1 MEGTIMTRPTGAD
14 DVKRVLRLAILAL
27 FAFLFAG
34 FGPSAMAQGAV
45 TAPSYVVVSSGLT
58 AQQAA
63 ALGRALRV
71 PIDGQIAGG
80 AYQYVD
86 PGRFF
91 ALPTV
96 PVAPIPGSELNED
109 LETVT
114 SEGIDFRSV
123 RNFSPPSK
131 KRALAMVSQA
141 LAAAGIS
148 LSGGTPRASNTYF
161 DAFDLKGRR
170 TLHNPIATN
179 VTYEFLTPDG
189 TPLDGPGAKGEFVFD
204 PDGQATL
211 VWLATR
217 ALARGPDVPI
227 LSHDEAL
234 AQCAIGAPPGASVTA
249 DLVHYAPP
257 LFLDVSAIVP
267 HYLCGGSAPT
277 DAGATE
283 RLKERYIPAT
293 LPGGPMG
300 PPSLTVSA
308 VATGSALDAQADVI
322 GGRPPYTVAWG
333 SANTPIPAISNSS
346 TISYDVTS
354 RDPATSFETV
364 TATVTDADGLTSSAG
379 DSIVVSGVLV
389 PADPVVNP
397 FNRTV
402 GIEYQAATAGLW
414 GPGISSWEL
423 VKGVIT
429 AVPSVNVSFVEAELM
444 SWETDF
450 RTDLSPGGHDRLY
463 ADNVDLLYYNAHGF
477 VGGFTFSSMHDFDYI
492 EAATHLRLGDRDL
505 EWLALDTCLVL
516 NNSDGAVVP
525 RVLGMFTGLHSV
537 LGFDT
542 TAEDTSELGG
552 IFSDYLFGT
561 SNNPYSHSLGAHLTL
576 VQAWALATII
586 TNHDDKAWAAMGP
599 FGANGISDVNDR
611 FWGFGAVGPDIRY
624 PDIKGFWRLSGPC

>member
-1 MEGTIMTRPTGAD
+1 MTRPAGAD
-14 DVKRVLRLAILAL
+14 CLERVRRLAFLTL
-27 FAFLFAG
+27 FALLFAG
-34 FGPSAMAQGAV
+34 FEPPAIAQGTV
-45 TAPSYVVVSSGLT
+45 TAPSYVVVSSGIT
-58 AQQAA
+58 TQQAA

-86 PGRFF
+86 PGRFL
-91 ALPTV
+91 AVPTV

-109 LETVT
+109 LEPVT

-123 RNFSPPSK
+123 RNLSPPSR
-131 KRALAMVSQA
+131 KRALAMVNQA
-141 LAAAGIS
+141 IVAAGIS
-148 LSGGTPRASNTYF
+148 LSGGTPRVSNIYF
-161 DAFDLKGRR
+161 DAFDLKGRQ
-170 TLHNPIATN
+170 TLHSPIATN

-189 TPLDGPGAKGEFVFD
+189 TPLEGPGAEGEIAFD
-204 PDGQATL
+204 SDGRATL

-234 AQCAIGAPPGASVTA
+234 AQCAIGAPPGATVIA

-267 HYLCGGSAPT
+267 HYRCGGSAPT
-277 DAGATE
+277 DAGATV
-283 RLKERYIPAT
+283 RLKARYVPAT

-300 PPSLTVSA
+300 PPTVAVHA

-322 GGRPPYTVAWG
+322 GGTPPYTFAWS
-333 SANTPIPAISNSS
+333 SANTPIPANTNSS
-346 TISYDVTS
+346 AISYDVTS
-354 RDPATSFETV
+354 RDPATSSETV

-379 DSIVVSGVLV
+379 DSIAVSGVLV
-389 PADPVVNP
+389 PADPVADP

-402 GIEYQAATAGLW
+402 GIEYQAVTAGLW

-423 VKGVIT
+423 VKGAIT
-429 AVPSVNVSFVEAELM
+429 AVPTVNVSFVEAELM

-450 RTDLSPGGHDRLY
+450 RTDISPGGHDRLY

-477 VGGFTFSSMHDFDYI
+477 VGGFTFSSMHDYHSI
-492 EAATHLRLGDRDL
+492 EAATWLRLGDRDL

-516 NNSDGAVVP
+516 NNSDGGVVP
-525 RVLGMFTGLHSV
+525 RMLGMFTGLHSV

-542 TAEDTSELGG
+542 LAEDTSEVGG

-586 TNHDDKAWAAMGP
+586 TNHGDKVWAAMGP